1 MRKNS
6 SMASLAANKTPKVMN
21 MTASET
27 GELDT
32 LLEQLDAKGKAKS
45 PQRIVSD
52 SIVSQN

>member
-1 MRKNS
+1 MRKIT
-6 SMASLAANKTPKVMN
+6 SMSSLAANKTPKVMN

-45 PQRIVSD
+45 PQRVPSD

>member
-32 LLEQLDAKGKAKS
+32 LLEQLDAKGKVKS
-45 PQRIVSD
+45 PQRIASD